1 MVLTAAVVG
10 GVGAWGVV
18 RAADTRAAE
27 VERVDGLDSVLAPI
41 PGIDDEGIDID
52 GDGQI
57 DPGTHSAVNY
67 LLVGSDSREGVSGG
81 EEDFGLV
88 GDESEVG
95 GRRSDTIMVL
105 RQERNGGLSLVSL
118 PRDLWVPIAGT
129 GHSQRINTAFN
140 EGPETLMATVTE
152 SLGIP
157 IHHYVEVDF
166 QGFKDIIEE
175 LGGVELCVG
184 NAARDAASGL
194 HLDAGCQNLDGVMAL
209 AYARSRTYQEWD
221 GSEWVTDPRADLGR
235 IQRQQLFIRAAIDG
249 TLNELQSS
257 PFSSGDLVGAVAD
270 SVKIDSRLE
279 PFEAAETLRKAAQSG
294 VRTFR
299 IPVNP
304 IQIGD
309 AAVLELDGGAQTVL
323 DYFRGAGAAPEEYET
338 TVDTAAS

>member
-1 MVLTAAVVG
+1 MLLTAAVVG

-41 PGIDDEGIDID
+41 PGVDDEGIDID

-57 DPGTHSAVNY
+57 DPGTLPAVNY
-67 LLVGSDSREGVSGG
+67 LLVGSDSREGANGG
-81 EEDFGLV
+81 DEDFGLV
-88 GDESEVG
+88 GDESEVA

-129 GHSQRINTAFN
+129 GRSQRINTAFN

-184 NAARDAASGL
+184 NAARDTASGL

-221 GSEWVTDPRADLGR
+221 GSDWVTDPRADLGR

-279 PFEAAETLRKAAQSG
+279 PFEAAETLRQAAQSG

-304 IQIGD
+304 ITIGD
-309 AAVLELDGGAQTVL
+309 AAVLELDSGAQSVL
-323 DYFRGAGAAPEEYET
+323 DYFRGAGAAPAEYET
-338 TVDTAAS
+338 TVDTAAT